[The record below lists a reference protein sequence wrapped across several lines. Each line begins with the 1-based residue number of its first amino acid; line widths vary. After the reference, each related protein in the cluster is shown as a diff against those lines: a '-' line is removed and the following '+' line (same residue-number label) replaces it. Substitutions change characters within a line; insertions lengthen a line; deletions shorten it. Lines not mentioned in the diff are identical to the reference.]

1 MEMEGSGR
9 QRGSGAA
16 SGPLCFWTVARTKR
30 QTHHKW
36 LFLLMSLQR
45 AVIGRNDNTKKPQ
58 RSAHG
63 GRPQVLGGTT
73 RALRT
78 TRDRTRRCLNDG
90 PLRRSHLADRCT
102 SRCVSLTL
110 SSAGKHESR
119 ANSRC
124 SLPPTSAQ
132 PDHPHSETPRSSRGR
147 DGKPKPRER
156 DVRMG

>member
-90 PLRRSHLADRCT
+90 PLGNMRAGLIRAAASHPPARSRTTHIRKRLAVLGAET
-102 SRCVSLTL
+102 
-110 SSAGKHESR
+110 
-119 ANSRC
+119 ANR
-124 SLPPTSAQ
+124 
-132 PDHPHSETPRSSRGR
+132 SRGR
-147 DGKPKPRER
+147 E
-156 DVRMG
+156 M